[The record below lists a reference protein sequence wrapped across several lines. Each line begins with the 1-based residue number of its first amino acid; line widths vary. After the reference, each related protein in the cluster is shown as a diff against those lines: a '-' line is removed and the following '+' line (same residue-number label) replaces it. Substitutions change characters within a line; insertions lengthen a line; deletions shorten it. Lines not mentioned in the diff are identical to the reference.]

1 MKIARYSMRMIVAA
15 GAVLSLTACVGEPG
29 NASSAAPISS
39 ATTSSATPASS
50 IPASS
55 ISSVAS
61 SAPSSQ
67 TPLTGDSV
75 RGKELY
81 EGSAYSCINCHGK
94 TGQSPLPVFP
104 NIDPS
109 KSELLHSTTGNRIWG
124 LAEYITAF
132 MPAPDKCDA
141 QCGADIASYIETW
154 VSSGSSS
161 SSGNAAEVCEVDSV
175 AYGRRQLRLLSR
187 AELTE
192 TLKDL
197 TGYTL
202 KPVDLG
208 IPNDAVV
215 EGFVNHTRSFVT
227 QAHYDSYIA
236 AAESAAKYAESKDFA
251 GIIDCSAKNLTQCA
265 DAFTANYASK
275 VFRRPLTNEEKNRY
289 SSIITAS
296 ANAKAG
302 LTFALHAILS
312 SPNFLYRSELGVD
325 VATIRAQIDDVNKT
339 RQQPTQSQG
348 QQKILAT
355 LEGASLG
362 LMNATARR
370 LNQNQTYGKNV
381 KSVFPFSNDNIIVVR
396 AKGAKVGG
404 KWPILELKID
414 GTSIGK
420 ATINKDTYA
429 QYTFKVKNLNVQTGL
444 LKVQN
449 IRGNGSA
456 EKNRFVEFTA
466 IKFGTP
472 ATTTTT
478 TGPSN
483 TTLVAK
489 PSNNIDSDAYVLS
502 QYELATFLAYT
513 FTGSTPDNALLNAAK
528 NWTLDTPDNIQ
539 KQVTRLLNTEK
550 AKTHFGNF
558 GAQWLHADNI
568 LDVSKDTDL
577 FPDFTPQIRD
587 AMAREIR
594 EIFKTVV
601 FDGNQPINAI
611 FDDFSFL
618 NKPLAD
624 YYGVSGPMNNNF
636 VRVNNLNTRGGVL
649 GSGAF
654 MAGLAGLDESSP
666 IKRAVSVRENLLCQ
680 PLPPMP
686 TDIDSA
692 RDDAETALQD
702 FIDSQGGTITNKQNF
717 HFLTKDAPCS
727 DCHREFINPLGF
739 GMEDFDAAGRPR
751 SKDANNLNIDL
762 MGELIGTESLTDG
775 NVKAFEGTMG
785 LSQILKDST
794 QVPRCFVQ
802 KGFRSVMGVGH
813 KYYDHIAQDA
823 PDLSDAEKA
832 GYACA
837 LSKMSDAMKSNN
849 MNAKAAFEAL
859 GISDVV
865 RYRKLY

>member
-1 MKIARYSMRMIVAA
+1 MKIARYSMRMMVAV

-29 NASSAAPISS
+29 DASSATSISS
-39 ATTSSATPASS
+39 APASS
-50 IPASS
+50 M
-55 ISSVAS
+55 SSVAS

-67 TPLTGDSV
+67 VSLIGDSV

-109 KSELLHSTTGNRIWG
+109 KSELLHKTTGSRIWS
-124 LAEYITAF
+124 LADYITAF

-141 QCGADIASYIETW
+141 QCGADIASYIATW
-154 VSSGSSS
+154 LDSGSNSS
-161 SSGNAAEVCEVDSV
+161 SDNPAEVCEVDSV
-175 AYGRRQLRLLSR
+175 SYGRRQLRLLSR
-187 AELTE
+187 AELTQ

-197 TGYTL
+197 TGYSL
-202 KPVDLG
+202 QPVDLG
-208 IPNDAVV
+208 VPDDAVV

-236 AAESAAKYAESKDFA
+236 AAEAAAKYAESKNFA
-251 GIIDCSAKNLTQCA
+251 GIIDCSGKNLAQCA

-275 VFRRPLTNEEKNRY
+275 VFRRPLTNQERNRY
-289 SSIITAS
+289 SSIITA
-296 ANAKAG
+296 AGDTKAG
-302 LTFALHAILS
+302 LKFALNAILS

-325 VATIRAQIDDVNKT
+325 VATIRTQIDAVNRER
-339 RQQPTQSQG
+339 RQPAQPTPSQG
-348 QQKILAT
+348 RTILAT

-362 LMNATARR
+362 LNGNEAKRI
-370 LNQNQTYGKNV
+370 NQNQTYGKNV
-381 KSVFPFSNDNIIVVR
+381 KSVFPFSNNNIIIVR
-396 AKGAKVGG
+396 AKGAKLGG
-404 KWPILELKID
+404 QWPTLELTID

-420 ATINKDTYA
+420 VEINKDTFA
-429 QYTFKVKNLNVQTGL
+429 QYTFRVRNLNVNAGFLKVKN
-444 LKVQN
+444 
-449 IRGNGSA
+449 IRGSGSQA
-456 EKNRFVEFTA
+456 KNRYIEFTS
-466 IKFGTP
+466 IKFGKLGG
-472 ATTTTT
+472 TTT
-478 TGPSN
+478 TGPAN
-483 TTLVAK
+483 TTIVAK
-489 PSNNIDSDAYVLS
+489 PPSNIDSDAYVLS

-528 NWTLDTPDNIQ
+528 NWALDTPENIQ
-539 KQVTRLLNTEK
+539 KQIKRLLNTEK
-550 AKTHFGNF
+550 AKNHFANF
-558 GAQWLHADNI
+558 GAQWLHTDNI

-577 FPDFTPQIRD
+577 YPDFTPEIRT

-594 EIFKTVV
+594 EIFKTVI
-601 FDGNQPINAI
+601 FDGNQPITSI
-611 FDDFSFL
+611 FNDFSFL
-618 NKPLAD
+618 NKSLAD
-624 YYGVSGPMNNNF
+624 YYGVSGPTNNNF
-636 VRVNNLNTRGGVL
+636 VRVNDLGTRGGVL
-649 GSGAF
+649 ASGAF

-692 RDDAETALQD
+692 RDDAENALQN
-702 FIDSQGGTITNKQNF
+702 FIDSQGGAITNKQNF

-751 SKDANNLNIDL
+751 TKDLNNLNIDL
-762 MGELIGTESLTDG
+762 MGELIGTETLTDG

-785 LSQILKDST
+785 LSKILEQST

-813 KYYDHIAQDA
+813 KYYDHIAEDA
-823 PDLSDAEKA
+823 PELSDAEKA
-832 GYACA
+832 GYACVI
-837 LSKMSDAMKSNN
+837 SKMSGAMESKN

-859 GISDVV
+859 GISDIV